1 MSNHLPVRLP
11 VPEYLRTCP
20 SICPW
25 VTTYLS
31 AYLFVSTCLPVPC
44 LLSTH
49 LPARP
54 SVHPSVWPL
63 SSVHTSYFGALYLF
77 EVQAAAKCRKHSTFT
92 CWLWVKSCT
101 VVMLLTFILSIPSP
115 PHSFIPDLKPSFS
128 ANSPHR
134 SIPFF
139 FRTDYMDSPDCLLLL
154 LSIFVFTF

>member
-11 VPEYLRTCP
+11 VREYPPTCP
-20 SICPW
+20 PTCSW
-25 VTTYLS
+25 VPAYLSPVSWVPTYLS
-31 AYLFVSTCLPVPC
+31 TYLSVSTC
-44 LLSTH
+44 

-92 CWLWVKSCT
+92 CWLWLKSCT

-154 LSIFVFTF
+154 LSIFVFTS